1 MENIK
6 KNIYIKLNGLIDS
19 ELEKENPDA
28 ELIGECVDGILRL
41 MPESAYQLTAE
52 RRENNI
58 LRILNE
64 KTDRRFRS
72 KFVRIL
78 LVAAIIAALLLGSV
92 FAYTIIEYKIHDYD
106 TYSIVWANI
115 LPKWIDEPIVVSY
128 IPEGFELV
136 DSFDGK
142 TVSAVDYENSEGV
155 GISIS
160 KIKDKKIEINTEY
173 VKPEKIVIGEIEYIV
188 FGEEEHGKGVVWFT
202 DDYVFSISASLSDE
216 ELLKI
221 AQSVR

>member
-6 KNIYIKLNGLIDS
+6 KNIHIKLNGLIDS

-106 TYSIVWANI
+106 TYSTVWANI
-115 LPKWIDEPIVVSY
+115 IPKWIDEPIVVSY

-136 DSFDGK
+136 DSFDSK
-142 TVSAVDYENSEGV
+142 AVSTVDYMNSEGV

-160 KIKDKKIEINTEY
+160 KINDKKIEINTEY
-173 VKPEKIVIGEIEYIV
+173 VKPKKIVISEIEYIV

-202 DDYVFSISASLSDE
+202 DDYVFSISAPLSDE